1 MFTDLWYS
9 FMTYASQSY
18 RVHLL
23 KLSAIC
29 QLHLNKTGR
38 KVKTKFC
45 FFNQSV
51 VSFSFF
57 GVCVCVCVCVC
68 GLCCAACRILVPY
81 LGIKPVPPYG
91 RSTVLAPGP
100 PGKLKKK
107 TKHKVFLKIKWK

>member
-9 FMTYASQSY
+9 FFMTYASQSY

-68 GLCCAACRILVPY
+68 VWPVLCRMQDLSSLSRDQTCASL
-81 LGIKPVPPYG
+81 
-91 RSTVLAPGP
+91 
-100 PGKLKKK
+100 
-107 TKHKVFLKIKWK
+107 W